1 MTKAESTKAHATPE
15 FVAGLEGM
23 SEAARQSLATMSGA
37 FSTWL
42 QDASRMQGEAVRLL
56 GERFHKDMELIG
68 RLSQCKRPEDVLSLL
83 AVGFVPVDRP
93 AGLIELVFSGGGA
106 IMLDVECIE
115 ARVADLGGA
124 WAATSRPAH
133 KV

>member
-42 QDASRMQGEAVRLL
+42 QDASRMQGEAVRFL

-68 RLSQCKRPEDVLSLL
+68 RLSQCKRPEDVLSLQTQL
-83 AVGFVPVDRP
+83 VGELIADYMNESKTMFSLLGEASKHGLDLVKKSAPRP
-93 AGLIELVFSGGGA
+93 TAGA
-106 IMLDVECIE
+106 
-115 ARVADLGGA
+115 
-124 WAATSRPAH
+124 
-133 KV
+133 